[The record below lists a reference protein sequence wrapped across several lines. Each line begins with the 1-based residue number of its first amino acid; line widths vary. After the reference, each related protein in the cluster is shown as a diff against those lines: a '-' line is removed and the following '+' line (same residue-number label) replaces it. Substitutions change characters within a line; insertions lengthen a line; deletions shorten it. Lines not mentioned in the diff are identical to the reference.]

1 MKGATRQAIAAVG
14 TEFTIRNASGG
25 SGGRDTPSY
34 SDDGTLVAT
43 LERRSRTPAIVTTSG
58 GEEVES
64 SLELRAVYN
73 ASTTTIV
80 EAGQADYPTKLVH
93 PDGQTYRVLATHPED
108 SGVTVI
114 AVERA

>member
-1 MKGATRQAIAAVG
+1 MHGPAQRLIRQRG
-14 TEFTIRNASGG
+14 TEYTVRNASGG

-34 SDDGTLVAT
+34 SDDGTLTAV
-43 LERRSRTPAIVTTSG
+43 LERQSRTPAVVTTSG
-58 GEEVES
+58 GEDVES
-64 SLELRAVYN
+64 DLELRAVDD

-80 EAGQADYPTKLVH
+80 EAGQSDYPTKLVH
-93 PDGQTYRVLATHPED
+93 PEGQTYRVLATYPED